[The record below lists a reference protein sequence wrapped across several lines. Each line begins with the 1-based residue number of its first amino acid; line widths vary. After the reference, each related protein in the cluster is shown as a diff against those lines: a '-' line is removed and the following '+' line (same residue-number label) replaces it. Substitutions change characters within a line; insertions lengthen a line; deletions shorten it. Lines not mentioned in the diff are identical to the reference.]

1 MQIPTLVDRMLIQP
15 SSQRR
20 GLAASSEALS
30 LLLKRPW
37 DPAHGLVTQH
47 KQVTPPTPLSSLKKM
62 DPPTNTYMY
71 MYSHFQISQDTLGSV
86 VPKVDNASLD
96 KSLSSG

>member
-1 MQIPTLVDRMLIQP
+1 MLIQP

-20 GLAASSEALS
+20 GLAASSEALG

-47 KQVTPPTPLSSLKKM
+47 KQVLSGLTCFYCCYRELATEVLKALIAY
-62 DPPTNTYMY
+62 TVQLCMY
-71 MYSHFQISQDTLGSV
+71 FGRKKI
-86 VPKVDNASLD
+86 
-96 KSLSSG
+96 

>member
-1 MQIPTLVDRMLIQP
+1 MYYKSFMQIPTLVDRMLIQP

-47 KQVTPPTPLSSLKKM
+47 KQVTPPPPPFSSLK
-62 DPPTNTYMY
+62 N
-71 MYSHFQISQDTLGSV
+71 
-86 VPKVDNASLD
+86 VDQKL
-96 KSLSSG
+96 

>member
-1 MQIPTLVDRMLIQP
+1 MKLFHVYKMFNYIVNTLYSLKVPTLVDRMLVQP

-20 GLAASSEALS
+20 GLAASPDALN

-47 KQVTPPTPLSSLKKM
+47 KQV
-62 DPPTNTYMY
+62 
-71 MYSHFQISQDTLGSV
+71 SQLFR
-86 VPKVDNASLD
+86 
-96 KSLSSG
+96 

>member
-1 MQIPTLVDRMLIQP
+1 MLIQP

-47 KQVTPPTPLSSLKKM
+47 KQVLPGLIIFFVAATEVNLPQR
-62 DPPTNTYMY
+62 
-71 MYSHFQISQDTLGSV
+71 F
-86 VPKVDNASLD
+86 
-96 KSLSSG
+96 

>member
-1 MQIPTLVDRMLIQP
+1 MHFLYMQVPTLVDRMLAQP
-15 SSQRR
+15 TSQRR

-47 KQVTPPTPLSSLKKM
+47 KQVQYDKFSLTGNSM
-62 DPPTNTYMY
+62 LLC
-71 MYSHFQISQDTLGSV
+71 H
-86 VPKVDNASLD
+86 
-96 KSLSSG
+96 

>member
-1 MQIPTLVDRMLIQP
+1 MQVPTLVDRMLIQP

-47 KQVTPPTPLSSLKKM
+47 KQVLPGLIIFLSLPLR
-62 DPPTNTYMY
+62 
-71 MYSHFQISQDTLGSV
+71 
-86 VPKVDNASLD
+86 
-96 KSLSSG
+96 

>member
-1 MQIPTLVDRMLIQP
+1 MQIPTLVDRMLAQP

-20 GLAASSEALS
+20 GLVASSEALS

-47 KQVTPPTPLSSLKKM
+47 KQVTPTTPLLSLKKM
-62 DPPTNTYMY
+62 GPPTNIYTC
-71 MYSHFQISQDTLGSV
+71 SHFQISQDTLGLV

>member
-1 MQIPTLVDRMLIQP
+1 LQIPTLVDRMLIQP

-47 KQVTPPTPLSSLKKM
+47 KQVHNTLHSPSLTQENRSTYQHLHVQSLSDITRYTGPSC
-62 DPPTNTYMY
+62 
-71 MYSHFQISQDTLGSV
+71 S
-86 VPKVDNASLD
+86 KVDNASLD

>member
-1 MQIPTLVDRMLIQP
+1 MLVQP

-47 KQVTPPTPLSSLKKM
+47 KQVLPGL
-62 DPPTNTYMY
+62 
-71 MYSHFQISQDTLGSV
+71 TLFYIAAT
-86 VPKVDNASLD
+86 KVNLP
-96 KSLSSG
+96 

>member
-1 MQIPTLVDRMLIQP
+1 MVAYLQIPTLVDRMLIQP

-47 KQVTPPTPLSSLKKM
+47 KQVTPHTPLPSLKKI

-71 MYSHFQISQDTLGSV
+71 SHFQISRDTMGSV
-86 VPKVDNASLD
+86 VP
-96 KSLSSG
+96 